1 MGTGPDSGWLGECGA
16 AVALGWY
23 HAGAGLASGWKEAR
37 TPTRGCSAK
46 ALCELLGTALFSFLA
61 LVSPHG
67 HNRSCIS

>member
-1 MGTGPDSGWLGECGA
+1 M
-16 AVALGWY
+16 ALGWY